1 MDDSHRV
8 VAVGGGGE
16 AVRMAAAV
24 VLGARRVDAVALT
37 VPASLGTDLREL
49 IRGVTDDLVTV
60 LDLVALAR
68 DPRILIG

>member
-1 MDDSHRV
+1 
-8 VAVGGGGE
+8 
-16 AVRMAAAV
+16 
-24 VLGARRVDAVALT
+24 VDAVALT

-49 IRGVTDDLVTV
+49 IRGVTDDLVAV